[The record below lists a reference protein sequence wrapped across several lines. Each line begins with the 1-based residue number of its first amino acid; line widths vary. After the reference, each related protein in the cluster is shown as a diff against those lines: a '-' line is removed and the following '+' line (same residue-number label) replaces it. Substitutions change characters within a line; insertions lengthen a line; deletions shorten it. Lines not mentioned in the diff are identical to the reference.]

1 MTVVTLGGLTGGG
14 GRLLGPKLAE
24 RLDADYVDRLIL
36 TNAARHVGA
45 TVEALHQ
52 REQRP
57 PTRGE
62 RFSGLLQRI
71 LDRSAATG
79 VGGDPYFGPG
89 AMAFLTQEF
98 EEIPQQTITRGHELE
113 DDKYIEAMRSVMHQL
128 AESGNV
134 VIVGRG
140 GSIILRSEPNVLR
153 VGTVARLED
162 RITGIMERDRIDRA
176 QAEQTLTDR
185 DLARAYYFK
194 RYFDL
199 DDPDDPELYHLVI
212 NTSDI
217 DMDYAVDMV
226 TEACAALEKGTLERK
241 PAPGG

>member
-1 MTVVTLGGLTGGG
+1 MAVVTLGGLTGGG

-24 RLDADYVDRLIL
+24 RLDSDYVDRLIL
-36 TNAARHVGA
+36 TNAARHAGA

-89 AMAFLTQEF
+89 AMSFLTQEF

-113 DDKYIEAMRSVMHQL
+113 DEKYIQAMRNVMNQL
-128 AESGNV
+128 AEGGNV

-140 GSIILRSEPNVLR
+140 GSIILRDTPKVLR
-153 VGTVARLED
+153 VGAVARHED
-162 RITGIMERDRIDRA
+162 RVSGIMERDRIGRG
-176 QAEQTLTDR
+176 QAEKTLVDR
-185 DLARAYYFK
+185 DLARGYYFK
-194 RYFDL
+194 RYFDI
-199 DDPDDPELYHLVI
+199 DDPDNPDLYHMVI

-217 DMDYAVDMV
+217 ELDYAVDMV
-226 TEACAALEKGTLERK
+226 ADACAALEKGTMEHK
-241 PAPGG
+241 S

>member
-1 MTVVTLGGLTGGG
+1 MAVVTLGGLTGGG

-36 TNAARHVGA
+36 TNAARHAGA

-113 DDKYIEAMRSVMHQL
+113 DEKYMEAMRSVMHQL

-140 GSIILRSEPNVLR
+140 GSIILRSMPNVLR

-162 RITGIMERDRIDRA
+162 RIAGIMERDRIDRA
-176 QAEQTLTDR
+176 QAERTLTDR

-194 RYFDL
+194 RYFDI

-217 DMDYAVDMV
+217 DMDYAVDLV
-226 TEACAALEKGTLERK
+226 TDACAALEKGTLERK
-241 PAPGG
+241 PAPGA

>member
-1 MTVVTLGGLTGGG
+1 MAVVTLGGLTGGG

-24 RLDADYVDRLIL
+24 RLDSDYVDRLIL
-36 TNAARHVGA
+36 TNAARHAGS

-89 AMAFLTQEF
+89 AMSFLTQEF

-113 DDKYIEAMRSVMHQL
+113 DEKYIQAMRNVMNQL
-128 AESGNV
+128 AEGGNV

-140 GSIILRSEPNVLR
+140 GSIILRDTPKVLR
-153 VGTVARLED
+153 VGAVARHED
-162 RITGIMERDRIDRA
+162 RVSGIMERDRIGRD
-176 QAEQTLTDR
+176 QAEKTLMDR

-194 RYFDL
+194 RYFDI
-199 DDPDDPELYHLVI
+199 DDPDKPDLYHMVI

-217 DMDYAVDMV
+217 EMDYAVDMV
-226 TEACAALEKGTLERK
+226 ADACAALENGTLEHK
-241 PAPGG
+241 S

>member
-1 MTVVTLGGLTGGG
+1 MAVITLGGLTGGG
-14 GRLLGPKLAE
+14 GRLLGPKLAK

-36 TNAARHVGA
+36 TNAAQHVGA

-62 RFSGLLQRI
+62 RFSRLLQRT
-71 LDRSAATG
+71 LDRSSAIG
-79 VGGDPYFGPG
+79 MGGDPYFGPS

-98 EEIPQQTITRGHELE
+98 EEIPQPTITRGHELE
-113 DDKYIEAMRSVMHQL
+113 DEKYILSMRNIIRQL
-128 AESGNV
+128 AEGDNV

-140 GSIILRSEPNVLR
+140 GAIILRSMSNVLR
-153 VGTVARLED
+153 VGTVARIED
-162 RITGIMERDRIDRA
+162 RIGVIMDRYGIDRA
-176 QAEQTLTDR
+176 QAEKTVRER

-194 RYFDL
+194 RYFGI
-199 DDPDDPELYHLVI
+199 DDPDAPELYHMVI

-226 TEACAALEKGTLERK
+226 VEACGALEDGALERK
-241 PAPGG
+241 SDPGT

>member
-1 MTVVTLGGLTGGG
+1 MAVVTLGGLTGGG

-45 TVEALHQ
+45 TVEAMHQ

-98 EEIPQQTITRGHELE
+98 EEISQQTITRGHELE
-113 DDKYIEAMRSVMHQL
+113 DEKYIQAMRNVMNQL
-128 AESGNV
+128 AEGGNV

-140 GSIILRSEPNVLR
+140 GSIILRDTPKVLR
-153 VGTVARLED
+153 VGAVARLED
-162 RITGIMERDRIDRA
+162 RIDGIMERDRIGRE
-176 QAEQTLTDR
+176 QAEQTLMDR

-194 RYFDL
+194 RYFDI
-199 DDPDDPELYHLVI
+199 DDPDNPDLYHMVI

-217 DMDYAVDMV
+217 GLDYAVDMV
-226 TEACAALEKGTLERK
+226 ADACAALEKGTLEHK
-241 PAPGG
+241 S

>member
-1 MTVVTLGGLTGGG
+1 
-14 GRLLGPKLAE
+14 
-24 RLDADYVDRLIL
+24 VDRLIL
-36 TNAARHVGA
+36 TNAARHAGA

-113 DDKYIEAMRSVMHQL
+113 DEKYIQAMRNVMNQL
-128 AESGNV
+128 AEGGNV

-140 GSIILRSEPNVLR
+140 GSIILRDTPKVLR
-153 VGTVARLED
+153 VGAVARHED
-162 RITGIMERDRIDRA
+162 RVSGIMERDRIGRG
-176 QAEQTLTDR
+176 QAEKTLVDR
-185 DLARAYYFK
+185 DLARGYYFK
-194 RYFDL
+194 RYFDI
-199 DDPDDPELYHLVI
+199 DDPDNPDLYHMVI

-217 DMDYAVDMV
+217 ELDYAVDMV
-226 TEACAALEKGTLERK
+226 ADACAALEKGTMEHK
-241 PAPGG
+241 S

>member
-1 MTVVTLGGLTGGG
+1 MAVVTLGGLTGGG

-36 TNAARHVGA
+36 TNAARHAGA

-62 RFSGLLQRI
+62 RFAGLLQRI

-98 EEIPQQTITRGHELE
+98 EEIPEQTITRGHELE
-113 DDKYIEAMRSVMHQL
+113 DETYIEAMRSVMHQL

-140 GSIILRSEPNVLR
+140 GSIILRSMPNVLR

-162 RITGIMERDRIDRA
+162 RIAGIMDRDRIDRE
-176 QAEQTLTDR
+176 QAEKTLTDR
-185 DLARAYYFK
+185 DMARAYYFK
-194 RYFDL
+194 RYFDI

-217 DMDYAVDMV
+217 DMDYACDLV
-226 TEACAALEKGTLERK
+226 TDACAALEKGTLERK
-241 PAPGG
+241 SAPGG

>member
-1 MTVVTLGGLTGGG
+1 MAVVTLGGLTGGG

-36 TNAARHVGA
+36 TNAARHAGA

-98 EEIPQQTITRGHELE
+98 EEIPQQTITKGHELE
-113 DDKYIEAMRSVMHQL
+113 DEKYIEAMRSVMHQL

-140 GSIILRSEPNVLR
+140 GSIILRSNPNVLR

-176 QAEQTLTDR
+176 QAEQTLIDR

-194 RYFDL
+194 RYFDI
-199 DDPDDPELYHLVI
+199 DNPDDPELYHLVI

-217 DMDYAVDMV
+217 GMDYAVDMV

-241 PAPGG
+241 PAPGT

>member
-1 MTVVTLGGLTGGG
+1 MAVVTLGGLTGGG

-36 TNAARHVGA
+36 TNAARHAGA

-113 DDKYIEAMRSVMHQL
+113 DEKYMEAMRSVMHQL

-140 GSIILRSEPNVLR
+140 GSIILRSMPNVLR

-162 RITGIMERDRIDRA
+162 RIAGIMDRDRIDRA

-194 RYFDL
+194 RYFDIN
-199 DDPDDPELYHLVI
+199 DPDDPELYHLVI

-217 DMDYAVDMV
+217 DMDYAVDLV
-226 TEACAALEKGTLERK
+226 TDACAALEKGTLQRK
-241 PAPGG
+241 PAPGA

>member
-1 MTVVTLGGLTGGG
+1 MAVITLGGLTGGG

-36 TNAARHVGA
+36 TNAARHAGA
-45 TVEALHQ
+45 TVEAMHQ

-98 EEIPQQTITRGHELE
+98 EEIPQQTVTRGHELE
-113 DDKYIEAMRSVMHQL
+113 DEKYIEAMSSVMHQL
-128 AESGNV
+128 AEGGNV

-140 GSIILRSEPNVLR
+140 GSIILRDMPNVLR
-153 VGTVARLED
+153 VGAVARLDD
-162 RITGIMERDRIDRA
+162 RISGIMERDRIDRE
-176 QAEQTLTDR
+176 QAEKTLTDR

-194 RYFDL
+194 RYFDI
-199 DDPDDPELYHLVI
+199 DDPDNPDLYHMVI

-217 DMDYAVDMV
+217 DLDYAVDMV
-226 TEACAALEKGTLERK
+226 ADACAALEKGKLERK
-241 PAPGG
+241 S

>member
-113 DDKYIEAMRSVMHQL
+113 DEKYMEAMRSVMHQL

-140 GSIILRSEPNVLR
+140 GSIILRSMPNVLR

-162 RITGIMERDRIDRA
+162 RIAGIMERDRIDRA
-176 QAEQTLTDR
+176 QAERTLTDR

-194 RYFDL
+194 RYFDI

-217 DMDYAVDMV
+217 DMDYAVDLV
-226 TEACAALEKGTLERK
+226 TDACAALEKGTLERK
-241 PAPGG
+241 PAPGA

>member
-1 MTVVTLGGLTGGG
+1 MAVVTLGGLTGGG

-36 TNAARHVGA
+36 TNAARHAGA

-113 DDKYIEAMRSVMHQL
+113 DEKYIEAMRSVMHQL

-140 GSIILRSEPNVLR
+140 GSIILRDTPNVLR

-162 RITGIMERDRIDRA
+162 RIVGIMERDRIDRA
-176 QAEQTLTDR
+176 QAEQTLTER

-194 RYFDL
+194 RYFDI
-199 DDPDDPELYHLVI
+199 DDPDHPELYHLVI

-241 PAPGG
+241 PAPSG